1 MALEIADDAN
11 TEEAPH
17 EPRLEGKRV
26 CLHALVY
33 QPALNRRCG
42 RAGRYDASRD
52 RYDVR
57 LDGETGLARFIRPAN
72 LFAAVSADD
81 WACATEDAV
90 RRELD
95 ALRRCRVCSS
105 DVNLLQQEGGSC
117 HQCATVLLVVPDRYC
132 STQCQTRDWT
142 PRHKEWHR
150 EHGRRR
156 AQFGPACFQQHAP
169 GSSMLEHFN
178 ARPPFEVLWS
188 DNYAEEAGW
197 FETMCGL
204 TAPGPP
210 PRAED
215 TLAYGALQG
224 AHCAACQIAQGLVHL
239 SGMDFR
245 RAERELRKVTR
256 RRPEIPDTYFYLA
269 GAYAGSNRPLL
280 AALMHLEFAR
290 RVASPERGMPYDR
303 GDADVAMHEK
313 GYAPGCRGWIKS
325 VRRAI
330 HVYDDERF
338 PTADFKPWWGD
349 EALQAASKHLVA
361 FLLGALFSGWQC
373 RVQLLAGRRA
383 ATVLQAI
390 HRGLRCR
397 AAARTRRRT
406 KQAVVTLQAFARA
419 CSPRRHFVRLRA
431 LAVRVQAR
439 VRGRHCRREWPR
451 MQLLQ
456 RATLDEHRRSL
467 CLSVRTLQGKLE
479 QSEQS
484 AAAAVVDEQAR
495 VQAMRAALAMELRTR
510 EELKATQQAMQELQ
524 QKLDSEVGAG
534 QSLEQKVVQQQQVAK
549 DLAAQLRRQATSHAT
564 DLQVMRASVASARR
578 GEVHAKEELAKA
590 DVAATEELARV
601 DAAAKGELAAA
612 NAARVRVQ
620 GLVVQLQQA
629 QASLSD
635 QARQARLQEQ
645 VALDRL
651 TATEG
656 ELARARGEPAALHS
670 LNAAELEALQ
680 RSSLEAQA
688 RMREAHEARIQAL
701 RQQEESALQEVNES
715 LEATINCSIC
725 MAQPKDVLLQPC
737 GHWVLCFACAGQVE
751 ECPVCRAR
759 ITQRLRAHLS

>member
-1 MALEIADDAN
+1 
-11 TEEAPH
+11 
-17 EPRLEGKRV
+17 
-26 CLHALVY
+26 
-33 QPALNRRCG
+33 
-42 RAGRYDASRD
+42 
-52 RYDVR
+52 
-57 LDGETGLARFIRPAN
+57 
-72 LFAAVSADD
+72 
-81 WACATEDAV
+81 
-90 RRELD
+90 
-95 ALRRCRVCSS
+95 
-105 DVNLLQQEGGSC
+105 
-117 HQCATVLLVVPDRYC
+117 
-132 STQCQTRDWT
+132 
-142 PRHKEWHR
+142 
-150 EHGRRR
+150 
-156 AQFGPACFQQHAP
+156 
-169 GSSMLEHFN
+169 
-178 ARPPFEVLWS
+178 
-188 DNYAEEAGW
+188 
-197 FETMCGL
+197 MCGL
-204 TAPGPP
+204 CQPGPP
-210 PRAED
+210 PPAGSEP
-215 TLAYGALQG
+215 AYGLLEG
-224 AHCAACQIAQGLVHL
+224 AHCAACQIAQGLVHME
-239 SGMDFR
+239 GMDFR
-245 RAERELRKVTR
+245 KAERELRKVTR

-290 RVASPERGMPYDR
+290 RAASPERGMPYDR
-303 GDADVAMHEK
+303 GDMCVALHEK

-330 HVYDDERF
+330 HVYDEETF
-338 PTADFKPWWGD
+338 PTADVKPWWGD

-361 FLLGALFSGWQC
+361 FSLRALFSGWRC
-373 RVQLLAGRRA
+373 RTQLLARRNA

-390 HRGLRCR
+390 SRGLRCR
-397 AAARTRRRT
+397 AAARARWRT
-406 KQAVVTLQAFARA
+406 KQAVVTLQASARA
-419 CSPRRHFVRLRA
+419 CTPRRHFVRLRA

-456 RATLDEHRRSL
+456 RAAVAEHRRSL

-479 QSEQS
+479 QFEQS

-495 VQAMRAALAMELRTR
+495 GQAMREALAMDLRKR

-524 QKLDSEVGAG
+524 QKLDSEVAAG
-534 QSLEQKVVQQQQVAK
+534 RSLEQKVVQRQQVAK
-549 DLAAQLRRQATSHAT
+549 DLHAQLRRQAISQAA
-564 DLQVMRASVASARR
+564 DMQGMRASVASARR

-590 DVAATEELARV
+590 DAAATEELARV

-635 QARQARLQEQ
+635 QALQARLQEQ

-680 RSSLEAQA
+680 RSSLGAQA

-701 RQQEESALQEVNES
+701 RQQEESALQEVNEN

-751 ECPVCRAR
+751 ECPVCRAG
-759 ITQRLRAHLS
+759 ITQRLRAHLA